1 MARTPKDVTDA
12 ELAVLQVLW
21 DRGALSVR
29 EIVEQIYPG
38 GGNSEYATVQKLC
51 ERLLAKGCVA
61 RDRRRRPHQF
71 RAVVNRDEMIGRQLK
86 SVADRLCEG
95 AYVPLINHLV
105 QGGSLSS
112 DEIKSLREVVEQ
124 LDRGKAARPA
134 RKKKG

>member
-21 DRGALSVR
+21 DRGSVSVR
-29 EIVEQIYPG
+29 EIAEDIYPG
-38 GGNSEYATVQKLC
+38 GGNSEYATAQKLC

-71 RAVVNRDEMIGRQLK
+71 RAVLDRQAMIGRQLK

-105 QGGSLSS
+105 QGGALSA

-124 LDRGKAARPA
+124 LDRNKAS
-134 RKKKG
+134 RKRRS